1 MKLPERPKQHI
12 SETASFKLFAS
23 KVPDNWIIREVTERD
38 YGIDCY
44 IELVSDDNK
53 LTGDLVLIQLK
64 SRQRINWTKDNYYT
78 ISGIEMTTSNY
89 WWQFAVPVFIFLAD
103 LENQKIYFIST
114 HHYIRQN
121 FLEFVKQ
128 KSFSYKI
135 RQDHLFE
142 NPESLLRFRYQ
153 YSQETHRK
161 QFENE
166 LLFFVSNYNHYVDFQ
181 EEHSNRD
188 FHLGIESTD
197 LIFFETM
204 HRNFKFLTSYL
215 NILNVIP
222 SLKEIKISSVKKI
235 GEEFHYELYEHDL
248 KELAWPFKRTTG
260 KILINLKNLIENE
273 SEYWLVINPTLINY
287 VEGLENNNY
296 R

>member
-1 MKLPERPKQHI
+1 MRLPERPKQHI

-64 SRQRINWTKDNYYT
+64 SRESINWTKDNYYT

-103 LENQKIYFIST
+103 LENQNVYFISI
-114 HHYIRQN
+114 HNYIRQN

-128 KSFSYKI
+128 KSLSYKV
-135 RQDHLFE
+135 QKDQVFE
-142 NPESLLRFRYQ
+142 TPQSLLRFRYQ

-188 FHLGIESTD
+188 FHLGIETPD

-215 NILNVIP
+215 NIMNVIP
-222 SLKEIKISSVKKI
+222 SLNQIKASSIEKFGKES
-235 GEEFHYELYEHDL
+235 HYELYEHDL
-248 KELAWPFKRTTG
+248 KEQTWPFKRTTE
-260 KILINLKNLIENE
+260 KILTNLKHLIENE
-273 SEYWLVINPTLINY
+273 YQYWLVINPTLINY
-287 VEGLENNNY
+287 VNEIGNK
-296 R
+296 